1 LTANVRSHFG
11 DTLIG
16 FLILICTFVRIYNII
31 SVLNLLPLFS
41 IVIPTWNNLPFV
53 RLCVDSIRKNSA
65 YRHQVI
71 LHINDGSDGT
81 LAWAEQEGLD
91 FTRTEDNAGICMA
104 VNLAAGLATT
114 DYIVY
119 MNDDMYVCPGW
130 DRIIAAEI
138 ENLPTDN
145 FLFSA
150 TMIEPQDTGNP
161 CVLVADYGRDISSFR
176 EEELLRECSRLK
188 KDDWNG
194 SAWPPTIVSKKY
206 WQITG
211 GYSIELSPGMSSD
224 DDFAMKM
231 WFAGCRIFKGIGNS
245 RVYHF
250 QAKSTLR
257 IKKNDGRRQFLM
269 KWGMSQSA
277 FNRYFIRRG
286 SPFVN
291 PLPAPP
297 DMKWERFRAG
307 FKRRFL

>member
-1 LTANVRSHFG
+1 M
-11 DTLIG
+11 
-16 FLILICTFVRIYNII
+16 
-31 SVLNLLPLFS
+31 FS
-41 IVIPTWNNLPFV
+41 IVIPTWNNLAFA
-53 RLCVDSIRKNSA
+53 RLCVESIRKNSA
-65 YRHQVI
+65 YSHQVI

-81 LAWAEQEGLD
+81 RAWAEKEGLD
-91 FTRTEDNAGICMA
+91 FTHTVDNAGICIA
-104 VNLAAGLATT
+104 VNSAAGLATK

-130 DRIIAAEI
+130 DRVIALEI
-138 ENLPTDN
+138 EKLSTDN

-161 CVLVADYGRDISSFR
+161 CVLVGDYGRDIASFR
-176 EEELLRECSRLK
+176 EADLLQEFSGFIK
-188 KDDWNG
+188 NDWSG

-231 WFAGCRIFKGIGNS
+231 WYAGCRVFKGIGNS

-269 KWGMSQSA
+269 KWGMNQST
-277 FNRYFIRRG
+277 FNRHFIRRG
-286 SPFVN
+286 CPFTER
-291 PLPAPP
+291 LPEPP
-297 DMKWERFRAG
+297 NLKWERFRAK
-307 FKRRFL
+307 FKQRFL